1 MVADLEQHERVAYSS
16 ASSTRTIPNE
26 PPAYAIDEESKK
38 VDAEEIEK
46 DIAVEK
52 VEDAPAVDV
61 GDFPDGGLR
70 AWLVVIGVSF
80 SILYA
85 KHETSMLCKNRSVP
99 DSDCKL
105 CCVSAPREH
114 VPHSV

>member
-1 MVADLEQHERVAYSS
+1 MAADLEQHERVAYSS

-26 PPAYAIDEESKK
+26 PPAYVIDEESKK
-38 VDAEEIEK
+38 VDAEEVEK

-61 GDFPDGGLR
+61 GEFPDGGLR

-80 SILYA
+80 SILCVKYRIRLPCCA
-85 KHETSMLCKNRSVP
+85 KNRSVP
-99 DSDCKL
+99 DSDCKTLL
-105 CCVSAPREH
+105 C
-114 VPHSV
+114 